1 LDEDP
6 RAKAAFVT
14 SAAAKPSGDETK
26 KANSNLLVRVAT
38 ALVGAPL
45 IIALLYK
52 GPPWGFYLLVLP
64 ATLIGAWELFN
75 MTHPGDRLSQA
86 MGVGMTAAA
95 SLALYVADGDTR
107 VLATMIVVVP
117 LAGPLLTLVRLG
129 DMKSAALRACAMGF
143 GPLYLGVPLTLLAIM
158 RRDLGGDG
166 PAYVVLTI
174 MFAWF
179 GDTGGYF
186 AGRFLGRHKLYEA
199 VSPKKTVEGSIGGLA
214 GSVFGALLA
223 HFWFLPSLSLVHGIV
238 LALVAGALGQAG
250 DLGESALKR
259 STGVKDSGAIVPG
272 HGGILDRVDALLV
285 TSAVTFLYS
294 IWFLPHPGAH

>member
-1 LDEDP
+1 VTTADAP
-6 RAKAAFVT
+6 PAK
-14 SAAAKPSGDETK
+14 SAKEETK
-26 KANSNLLVRVAT
+26 KANSNLAVRIAT

-52 GPPWGFYLLVLP
+52 GPAWGFYLLVLP
-64 ATLIGAWELFN
+64 AALIGAWELFN

-86 MGVGMTAAA
+86 IGVGMSAAA
-95 SLALYVADGDTR
+95 SLALYVSDGDTR
-107 VLATMIVVVP
+107 VLVTMIVVVP
-117 LAGPLLTLVRLG
+117 LAGPLLTLLRLG
-129 DMKSAALRACAMGF
+129 DMKTAALRACAMGF

-186 AGRFLGRHKLYEA
+186 AGRFLGKHKLYEA

-223 HFWFLPSLSLVHGIV
+223 HFWFLPSLSLVHGV
-238 LALVAGALGQAG
+238 LLALVAGALGQAG

-285 TSAVTFLYS
+285 TSAVTFLYAL
-294 IWFLPHPGAH
+294 WFLPHPPAH

>member
-1 LDEDP
+1 
-6 RAKAAFVT
+6 VT
-14 SAAAKPSGDETK
+14 TGEAPPSPKSSKEETK
-26 KANSNLLVRVAT
+26 KANSNLAVRIAT

-86 MGVGMTAAA
+86 IGVGMAAAA

-107 VLATMIVVVP
+107 VLVTMIVVVP

-129 DMKSAALRACAMGF
+129 DMKTAALRACAMGF
-143 GPLYLGVPLTLLAIM
+143 GPLYLGVPLTLLAVM

-199 VSPKKTVEGSIGGLA
+199 VSPKKTIEGSIGGLV

-223 HFWFLPSLSLVHGIV
+223 HFWFLPSLSLVHGVV
-238 LALVAGALGQAG
+238 LAVVAGALGQAG

-285 TSAVTFLYS
+285 TSAVTFLYTL
-294 IWFLPHPGAH
+294 WFLPHR

>member
-1 LDEDP
+1 VTTADARPSAKED
-6 RAKAAFVT
+6 
-14 SAAAKPSGDETK
+14 TK
-26 KANSNLLVRVAT
+26 KANSNLAVRIAT

-52 GPPWGFYLLVLP
+52 GPPWGFFLLVLP
-64 ATLIGAWELFN
+64 AALIGAWELFN

-86 MGVGMTAAA
+86 MGVGMSAAA
-95 SLALYVADGDTR
+95 SLALYTSDGDTR
-107 VLATMIVVVP
+107 VLVTMIVVVP

-129 DMKSAALRACAMGF
+129 DMKTAALRACAMGF

-199 VSPKKTVEGSIGGLA
+199 VSPKKTIEGSIGGLG

-223 HFWFLPSLSLVHGIV
+223 HFWFLPSLSLPHGII

-294 IWFLPHPGAH
+294 VWFLPRPTGH